1 MDNKLKCIVVDDE
14 PLARE
19 LMRTYISKTPSLEMA
34 GCFESAAEAVKI
46 VMDGKIDVIFLDIN
60 MPMLNGIEFAQV
72 VPISTR
78 IVFVTAYDRYAV
90 EGFRVNALDYLLK
103 PVSYSDFMRSVARAL
118 DWKKLYLAAS
128 AHKVET
134 LQSGRMITVKTE
146 GKLMQMHTDTILYIE
161 VRNDR
166 ILLFRNEG
174 EPIAS
179 LMTLKEIEELLPADS
194 FMRVHRSFIVNIP
207 KVEMVERNRIIFGK
221 TFIPVSESKR
231 EEFLSRLG
239 K

>member
-103 PVSYSDFMRSVARAL
+103 PVSYSDFMRSIARAL

-134 LQSGRMITVKTE
+134 LQSGRMVTVKTE

-174 EPIAS
+174 EPVAS

>member
-128 AHKVET
+128 AHKVKT

-174 EPIAS
+174 EPVAS